1 MPLSVPITQGD
12 VLAVAAELAN
22 PPLTLNQWTLVLQRA
37 NTEVNEDAFGN
48 AYRAGMAA
56 RYFAAHLALKV
67 RASAAPGFGASS
79 PAGPLASVQVGQ
91 VSKSFDTSGA
101 SMSTWSQQAEELR
114 STAYGREYLR
124 LVRLWCNAG
133 FAV

>member
-1 MPLSVPITQGD
+1 MPLSVPLTQGD
-12 VLAVAAELAN
+12 VLAVAAELAT
-22 PPLTLNQWTLVLQRA
+22 PPLTLNQWTLVLERA

-48 AYRAGMAA
+48 AYRAGMAG
-56 RYFAAHLALKV
+56 RYFAAHLALKL

-79 PAGPLASVQVGQ
+79 PAGPLVSVQVGQ

-101 SMSTWSQQAEELR
+101 STWSQQAELR